1 MVNSSENNNS
11 GSFVCTDC
19 FKLKKCKEKAV
30 SWLFFFVALLATV
43 SIRAVNVVLDFHP
56 ILAKV
61 LWYIGVGGFFVFFVY
76 KFKYDKL
83 LQKELERTG
92 VPKKLLL
99 KEKLSDDDYE
109 VLGTIICKLR
119 SRKDSI
125 NYFFIFFFS
134 GLALALAVYFDFI
147 SGP

>member
-1 MVNSSENNNS
+1 MENSFKNNNS
-11 GSFVCTDC
+11 LPFVCTDC
-19 FKLKKCKEKAV
+19 FKLKKCRERAA
-30 SWLFFFVALLATV
+30 SWVFFFLALLATV
-43 SIRAVNVVLDFHP
+43 SIRAVNVVFDFHP

-76 KFKYDKL
+76 KFKFDKL
-83 LQKELERTG
+83 LHRELERTG
-92 VPKKLLL
+92 VSEKLLL
-99 KEKLSDDDYE
+99 KQKLSDDDYE

-134 GLALALAVYFDFI
+134 GVALVLALYFDFI
-147 SGP
+147 NRS